1 MDSSTETPQ
10 SSVSNPLSKNDE
22 RPEDVSYINI
32 YLIIYVFQSFT

>member
-10 SSVSNPLSKNDE
+10 SSVSNPLSKNDD

-32 YLIIYVFQSFT
+32 YLIIYMFQNFT